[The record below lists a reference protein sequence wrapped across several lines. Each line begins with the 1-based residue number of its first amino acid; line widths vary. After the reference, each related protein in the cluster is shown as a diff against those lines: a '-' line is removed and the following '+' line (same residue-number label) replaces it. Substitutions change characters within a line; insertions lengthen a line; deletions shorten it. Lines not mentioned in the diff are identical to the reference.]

1 MRALLVGLL
10 LVLTGNTAQG
20 WAGIVNDCSKGAAD
34 VKISG
39 CSQIIKSRKLYGKP
53 ISKINLSL
61 AYINRGNAY
70 AAKRHY
76 GYAILDYDMAIK
88 LNVKAA
94 AAYNNRGNAY
104 QSIRQYD
111 IAIASYNKAIK
122 LNPKYSDAH
131 YNRGKSYHLK
141 RQYDLAILDYDK
153 AIKLNPKH
161 TRAHIHREVAYK
173 AKNRLAVAKP
183 DKKTR
188 DVSTNHPIGTSN
200 VAYANRHDDCNSKF
214 YDRVIK
220 GCTLIIRSKGE
231 SQSSRAVAY
240 YKRGLA
246 YYRGKNAYSG
256 NKKKSGK
263 MSKNT
268 GSGFLTEMKFD
279 EPGFTLP
286 VAGAFD
292 QLVKTRF
299 GPDHS
304 KPIADFTRAI
314 KLNEDYAHAYFAR
327 GVAYQKFKD
336 PRAIADFTKVLELNP
351 NYPGAK
357 SNLSRAKV
365 NQKIK
370 AIFAKPHKKASSKK
384 QAQLV
389 QKTKTPRPANK
400 VPASKNTPNEA
411 EAFKNRGNVYF
422 AKGDYQ
428 RAIALFTKAIQVD
441 PNYAP
446 AYNNRGN
453 SYGRLGKY
461 AQGIADLTKALALNP
476 NTADVHY
483 YNRAKI
489 YHRKGDFRRAI
500 ADYTTAHELNPKDT
514 STLVNRG
521 ITYLRLDS
529 SHLAVKDFQRL
540 ITLRPKSAYYRY
552 FFGKGNY
559 YAGKTAKAMSVWK
572 EACKLASSKQ
582 TKRWQ
587 RLFKKAG
594 HYSGTIDGVCDFGV
608 TIAFASCAEAK
619 CKL

>member
-1 MRALLVGLL
+1 MRTLLVGLL
-10 LVLTGNTAQG
+10 LVLIGYLTPG
-20 WAGIVNDCSKGAAD
+20 WADAVNDCGKGSAE

-53 ISKINLSL
+53 ISKKNLSL

-76 GYAILDYDMAIK
+76 GFAILDYDMAIEFNPK
-88 LNVKAA
+88 YA

-111 IAIASYNKAIK
+111 LAIAE
-122 LNPKYSDAH
+122 YS
-131 YNRGKSYHLK
+131 
-141 RQYDLAILDYDK
+141 K

-161 TRAHIHREVAYK
+161 MRALIHREVANK

-183 DKKTR
+183 DKKAR
-188 DVSTNHPIGTSN
+188 DVSTNLSSGTLN

-214 YDRVIK
+214 YGRVIK
-220 GCTLIIRSKGE
+220 GCTLIISSKGE
-231 SQSSRAVAY
+231 SQNSRAVAY

-246 YYRGKNAYSG
+246 YYRGKYSDPAS
-256 NKKKSGK
+256 KKKPGK
-263 MSKNT
+263 KRKNT
-268 GSGFLTEMKFD
+268 KLESLKQMYSDDSNFS
-279 EPGFTLP
+279 LP

-292 QLVKTRF
+292 RLMKKRF

-314 KLNEDYAHAYFAR
+314 KLIEDYAHAYFAR

-336 PRAIADFTKVLELNP
+336 SRAVADFTKVLELNP

-357 SNLSRAKV
+357 RNLSRAKTD
-365 NQKIK
+365 QKLK
-370 AIFAKPHKKASSKK
+370 AIFAKDRKKASSKK
-384 QAQLV
+384 QAQLM
-389 QKTKTPRPANK
+389 QKTKIPRPANK
-400 VPASKNTPNEA
+400 VSAQKHTSKEA

-461 AQGIADLTKALALNP
+461 AQGIADLSKALALNP
-476 NTADVHY
+476 STADVYY
-483 YNRAKI
+483 YNRAQI
-489 YHRKGDFRRAI
+489 YRRKGDFRRAI
-500 ADYTTAHELNPKDT
+500 ADFTTAHELNPKDIG
-514 STLVNRG
+514 TLLYRG
-521 ITYLRLDS
+521 KTYLKVDS

-540 ITLRPKSAYYRY
+540 ITLRPKSASYRY

-559 YAGKTAKAMSVWK
+559 YAGKSAKAMSVWK
-572 EACKLASSKQ
+572 ETCKLASGKQ

-594 HYSGTIDGVCDFGV
+594 HYSGAIDGVCDFGV

-619 CKL
+619 CNL